1 MTISIRDENEK
12 NANIDTGDNLM
23 TMLLKPSYTAQESQ
37 KSEAEEKVTDSG
49 IEITSLLRGSSA
61 EEEKKKKRRR

>member
-1 MTISIRDENEK
+1 
-12 NANIDTGDNLM
+12 M

-49 IEITSLLRGSSA
+49 IEIMSLFRGSSA
-61 EEEKKKKRRR
+61 EEEKKKKRKR

>member
-1 MTISIRDENEK
+1 MTIRDENEK
-12 NANIDTGDNLM
+12 NANIDTGDNFM

-37 KSEAEEKVTDSG
+37 KSEIEEKVTDSG

-61 EEEKKKKRRR
+61 EEEKKKKRKR

>member
-1 MTISIRDENEK
+1 MTIRDENEK
-12 NANIDTGDNLM
+12 NASIDTGDNLM

-61 EEEKKKKRRR
+61 EEEKKKKRKR

>member
-1 MTISIRDENEK
+1 MTIRDENEK

-49 IEITSLLRGSSA
+49 IEIMSLFRGSSA
-61 EEEKKKKRRR
+61 EEEKKKKRKR

>member
-1 MTISIRDENEK
+1 MTIRDENEK

-61 EEEKKKKRRR
+61 EEEKKKKRKR

>member
-37 KSEAEEKVTDSG
+37 RSTDSG

-61 EEEKKKKRRR
+61 EEEKKKKRKR